1 MMKSMTGFGKRE
13 STVQGV
19 SISAEIRSVNHR
31 FREIMMRLPKGK
43 NELEEE
49 LKQVIAQQCS
59 RGRIEVSVAYVGGK
73 ESSKTLK
80 LDRTLA
86 RQYHQVLQELQR
98 ELKLGGSIDVSFLG
112 SFREIFSVGEPTV
125 DSQAFD
131 RAVKRLVVG
140 AVEDLD
146 RMRRREGKA
155 LQSDM
160 VKRVQVVRQ
169 VQGQIRR
176 RLPKVTKDY
185 YDRMKDRLNGLI
197 GDSALDDTR
206 LKQELAIF
214 ADRCDVTEELIRLDS
229 HCQQFDALVKA
240 KDPVGRQLDF
250 LLQEM
255 GREVNTI
262 GSKANDAE
270 ISKCVV
276 QLKGELEKVREQV
289 QNVE

>member
-59 RGRIEVSVAYVGGK
+59 RGRIEVSVAYGGGK
-73 ESSKTLK
+73 ESPKTLK
-80 LDRTLA
+80 LDRPLA
-86 RQYHQVLQELQR
+86 RQYHQILKELQR
-98 ELKLGGSIDVSFLG
+98 DLKLGGSIDVSFLG
-112 SFREIFSVGEPTV
+112 SFREIFSVGETAV
-125 DSQAFD
+125 DAQGFD
-131 RAVKRLVVG
+131 RAVKRLVAG

-155 LQSDM
+155 LQGDM

-169 VQGQIRR
+169 VLEQIRR
-176 RLPKVTKDY
+176 RLPQVTKGY
-185 YDRMKDRLNGLI
+185 YDRMKDRLKGLL
-197 GDSALDDTR
+197 DESALDDSR
-206 LKQELAIF
+206 LQQELAMF

-229 HCQQFDALVKA
+229 HCQQFDVLVKA
-240 KDPVGRQLDF
+240 KEPVGRQLDF

-270 ISKCVV
+270 ISKYVV
-276 QLKGELEKVREQV
+276 QLKGELEKIREQV